1 MSRQTHA
8 FTGKGGPRITIP
20 SLVKEIFF
28 LFFTSSVLD
37 IMVQETN
44 RYASTCLGDR
54 SESWTAVTTNELC
67 AYMGCMILMGFI
79 KLPSLRDYWK
89 KDRVFRYPP
98 IADVISRDRFL
109 AIHHYLHFTNNETL
123 STPGSVDHDKLGKIR
138 PIITA
143 LSERFA
149 AIYEPGMNI
158 SIDEAMIPF
167 KGRSTMKQ
175 YVPLKPVKRGF
186 KVWLRAEAENGYV
199 SAFDV
204 YTGKKGQ
211 AVEHGLGARVVKELS
226 SDLHHTYRHL
236 YFDNF
241 FSSVDLLLDLWRT
254 GLYGCG
260 TMRTNRKGFP
270 KLLKCH
276 VKKGLAVR
284 GDSITVQ
291 HKESNTTVSLWQDS
305 RPVIVI
311 ANNTDGTVTETVKRM
326 KKNGTR
332 ETYPCPSSIALY
344 NRFMGGVDRN
354 DQIRGYYNTPIKC
367 RKFYKYIFWFL
378 FDVAITNAFILC
390 KEFSSLEIRTVKSFR
405 VELAKQLIGDYNGRK
420 RTGRVSTTATA
431 KRFCQ
436 SHFPTRGSDQVHRC
450 HYCSKFRKERRA
462 TVWFCKDCSLFL
474 CHNGTEQD
482 CFFLFH
488 THHGPICEE

>member
-1 MSRQTHA
+1 
-8 FTGKGGPRITIP
+8 
-20 SLVKEIFF
+20 
-28 LFFTSSVLD
+28 
-37 IMVQETN
+37 MVEETN
-44 RYASTCLGDR
+44 RYASACLGDR
-54 SESWTAVTTNELC
+54 SETWTAVTADELC
-67 AYMGCMILMGFI
+67 AYMGFMILMGLV

-89 KDRVFRYPP
+89 KDRVFHYPP
-98 IADVISRDRFL
+98 IADLISRDRFL
-109 AIHHYLHFTNNETL
+109 AIHRYLHFTNNETL
-123 STPGSVDHDKLGKIR
+123 STPGSHDYDKLGKIR

-143 LSERFA
+143 ISERFA
-149 AIYEPGMNI
+149 AIYEPGKNI

-175 YVPLKPVKRGF
+175 YLPLKPIKRGF
-186 KVWLRAEAENGYV
+186 KVWMRAEAENGYV

-211 AVEHGLGARVVKELS
+211 AVEHGLGARVVKQLS

-236 YFDNF
+236 YFDNY

-270 KLLKCH
+270 KQLKQY

-284 GDSITVQ
+284 GDSMTVQ
-291 HKESNTTVSLWQDS
+291 HKDSNITVSIWQDS
-305 RPVIVI
+305 RPVVII
-311 ANNTDGTVTETVKRM
+311 ANNVDGTTKEIVKRR
-326 KKNGTR
+326 KKDGSR
-332 ETYPCPSSIALY
+332 ETYTCPSSIALY

-354 DQIRGYYNTPIKC
+354 DQIRGYYHTPVKC
-367 RKFYKYIFWFL
+367 RKCYKYIFWFL
-378 FDVAITNAFILC
+378 FDVATTNAFILC
-390 KEFSSLEIRTVKSFR
+390 KEFSSLNIRNVKTFR
-405 VELAKQLIGDYNGRK
+405 AELAKELIGSYNSRK
-420 RTGRVSTTATA
+420 RPGRASITPAA

-450 HYCSKFRKERRA
+450 HYCSKYRKERRA
-462 TVWFCKDCSLFL
+462 TVWFCRDCNLFL

-482 CFFLFH
+482 CFYMYH
-488 THHGPICEE
+488 IHHGPICEE